1 MKLRISGLGE
11 GGQVQWEGEQEV
23 PSALATRYTE
33 NLQRL
38 SQPSKTLLLQAWS
51 PGQLESENSW
61 FLVSNNVSTEI
72 DGEHQET
79 QQCGILTTSK
89 ST

>member
-1 MKLRISGLGE
+1 MQR
-11 GGQVQWEGEQEV
+11 EGEQEV

-51 PGQLESENSW
+51 PGQLESERQAGDAQVWLDEAFEPTFSRVTVG
-61 FLVSNNVSTEI
+61 FSRVPGAHLCPG
-72 DGEHQET
+72 D
-79 QQCGILTTSK
+79 TTD
-89 ST
+89 